1 MLSMIV
7 PSEVQKIILLCLP
20 MISTIRSLRQRS
32 PSSSRCSIVKWMIRS
47 SLGCQISTILP
58 FAMCFLKSIQKLG
71 AVMGLGLFMSV
82 RYMSGRDALAEM
94 ESRLCPL
101 GDLIVSR
108 SSSASGC
115 AIFAILPFK
124 SCSFNSWTRLATTI
138 PSKAIKKSF
147 LLVGFV

>member
-1 MLSMIV
+1 
-7 PSEVQKIILLCLP
+7 
-20 MISTIRSLRQRS
+20 
-32 PSSSRCSIVKWMIRS
+32 
-47 SLGCQISTILP
+47 
-58 FAMCFLKSIQKLG
+58 
-71 AVMGLGLFMSV
+71 MGLGLFASV

-138 PSKAIKKSF
+138 PSKAIKNPFFWLVSFNLIIVSQNSDKWYLKSGISG
-147 LLVGFV
+147 VKA